1 MAYSVTVPVPQPLA
15 LMLPLVDGHTL
26 SVIVSVGASGVVQL
40 PGTVV
45 TPEDSGLVTLLS
57 RSQLQRVLIV
67 CAGPVCA

>member
-1 MAYSVTVPVPQPLA
+1 MAYSTTVPVPQPLA

-26 SVIVSVGASGVVQL
+26 SEIVSVGAPGVVQL

-45 TPEDSGLVTLLS
+45 TPVDSGLVMLLS

-67 CAGPVCA
+67 